1 MEVGR
6 EIEDPRRVS
15 CDGDH
20 DDKDGQDHKKT
31 SQGLRMLSMSLSDCQ
46 SLTLN
51 VMIRGSQFVKNNQ
64 LCHH

>member
-1 MEVGR
+1 M
-6 EIEDPRRVS
+6 S

-51 VMIRGSQFVKNNQ
+51 VIIPVSQFVRKSQ
-64 LCHH
+64 LCIVSLGY